1 MNLVQS
7 GSASD
12 LCLISIRESNR
23 DLGVD
28 EYPVKRIEFDW
39 SINRCNQV
47 TSCRLLCLVFRENI
61 SGLVDNLNSVE
72 NYLYGT
78 QYVLK
83 ASNGQI
89 GRAHV

>member
-1 MNLVQS
+1 MILVQS

-39 SINRCNQV
+39 SINWCNQV
-47 TSCRLLCLVFRENI
+47 TSCRLLCLVLRKI
-61 SGLVDNLNSVE
+61 KPGLVDDLNLDLSHFLSLLE
-72 NYLYGT
+72 L
-78 QYVLK
+78 
-83 ASNGQI
+83 
-89 GRAHV
+89 